1 MSVEFYPTRTEE
13 NLVPFL
19 EYPGCGVSILKKGFA
34 PMKLGFAFRSVDSS
48 EALMS
53 HLSDRLEK
61 LGRFELNPMDVQV
74 IISMVRHECSVEV
87 TMTEGRRKYKA
98 NAVSDDFYRSAEMC
112 VNKLQRQL
120 SKERRRKHDINH
132 RRPEQSTEGKL
143 ARLTPTLESD
153 YKRDYKKTG

>member
-1 MSVEFYPTRTEE
+1 
-13 NLVPFL
+13 
-19 EYPGCGVSILKKGFA
+19 
-34 PMKLGFAFRSVDSS
+34 MKVGFAFRSIDTS
-48 EALMS
+48 EALMT

-74 IISMVRHECSVEV
+74 VISMVHHECSVEV

-120 SKERRRKHDINH
+120 SKERRRKHDINR
-132 RRPEQSTEGKL
+132 RRPEKSAEGKL
-143 ARLTPTLESD
+143 GLLTPALEID
-153 YKRDYKKTG
+153 FKRDYKKTG